1 MFNFLKKTM
10 KIMQK
15 ERGILGV
22 PLAKAKKLDDKII
35 NNLFDIQKN
44 FKNKFNSEGVQLQA
58 AVRHYYTRAPL
69 IKQIERDL
77 VNMSEDIAVN
87 EKVINQLNK
96 LEQFTSATVEAM
108 KRDWQETLDDVATWK
123 KGRQLTR
130 EMNQVKSFM
139 DMQITELR
147 NLIARLE
154 VSINTERLAL
164 KYTVDHP
171 RISKGIRSKQEEET
185 QLEKELA
192 EAKKLLARIQAA
204 KQANTFDSSIA
215 ANITSFWGEIN
226 ESIQKTTF
234 ASISMV
240 REENHKKEIE
250 GIKENIALELASIMM
265 ALKYLDDEIKMFNQI
280 GISLLKKSK
289 TRKLERAIAALASEA
304 A

>member
-1 MFNFLKKTM
+1 MFKFLKKTM
-10 KIMQK
+10 KVMQK
-15 ERGILGV
+15 ERGIFGV

-35 NNLFDIQKN
+35 NKLFSIQKN
-44 FKNKFNSEGVQLQA
+44 FGDKFNSEGVELQA
-58 AVRHYYTRAPL
+58 AVRNYYNRAPL

-87 EKVINQLNK
+87 EKVINQLTK
-96 LEQFTSATVEAM
+96 LGQFTSATVEAM
-108 KRDWQETLDDVATWK
+108 KRDSQETLNDLATWK
-123 KGRQLTR
+123 KGKELTK
-130 EMNQVKSFM
+130 EMNQVKSFIN
-139 DMQITELR
+139 MQITELK

-154 VSINTERLAL
+154 VSINTEKLAL
-164 KYTVDHP
+164 KYTVEHP
-171 RISKGIRSKQEEET
+171 RISKGIKGKREEET

-192 EAKKLLARIQAA
+192 EARNLLVRIQAA

-226 ESIQKTTF
+226 ESVQKTTF

-250 GIKENIALELASIMM
+250 GIRENIDLELASIMM
-265 ALKYLDDEIKMFNQI
+265 ALKYLNDEIKMFDEI
-280 GISLLKKSK
+280 GINLLEKSK
-289 TRKLERAIAALASEA
+289 TRKLERVIRDLAREA